1 MLTYKKLSKKPK
13 QFKTF
18 TGLFVE
24 EFDKLYEII
33 ESQYIG
39 YEKKRLS
46 RKDRINKIGQGR
58 DFKLPL
64 KDRLIM
70 QLMYYR
76 LYTSYIL
83 LEYIF
88 GLDQSNVFRD
98 IRHLEPLVKRCIPLP
113 EKIHKR
119 TKRISTIKE
128 LLEYYPEM
136 KAFLDST
143 EQEIPRPKNKK
154 KRKTHYSGKKKKHT
168 VKTQLITNKKG
179 LIIHKTKHVAGRVHD
194 YELWKRTHPSIPPD
208 VELEEDLGYQGIQ
221 KDFPNLKTKIP
232 IKKLRGKKLTKQQK
246 RYNKKLSKERVLVEH
261 AISKVKKF
269 GIIGQEFRNR
279 LNSYDTKMSVVTGI
293 VNFRTMLKE
302 GMDVSSFVG

>member
-1 MLTYKKLSKKPK
+1 MLTYRRLLKKPR

-18 TGLFVE
+18 TGLSIE

-33 ESQYIG
+33 EKQYPE
-39 YEKKRLS
+39 YEEKRLS
-46 RKDRINKIGQGR
+46 RKDRINIIGQGR
-58 DFKLPL
+58 GFKLSL
-64 KDRLIM
+64 KERLLM
-70 QLMYYR
+70 LLMYYR
-76 LYTSYIL
+76 LYTSYTL

-88 GLDQSNVFRD
+88 NLDQSNVFRD
-98 IRHLEPLVKRCIPLP
+98 IKQLEPLVKKCMPLP

-136 KAFLDST
+136 KAFLDAT

-154 KRKTHYSGKKKKHT
+154 KRRTHYSGKKKRHT

-179 LIIHKTKHVAGRVHD
+179 LIIHKTKHRPGREHD
-194 YELWKRTHPSIPPD
+194 YNIWKKTHPYIPPD
-208 VELEEDLGYQGIQ
+208 IEIDADLGYQGIQ
-221 KDFPNLKTKIP
+221 KDFPQLKTRIP
-232 IKKLRGKKLTKQQK
+232 IKKPRGKQLTKQQK
-246 RYNKKLSKERVLVEH
+246 RHNKKLSKERVLVEH

-269 GIIGQEFRNR
+269 GIIRQDFRNR

>member
-1 MLTYKKLSKKPK
+1 MLTYKKLLKKPK

-18 TGLFVE
+18 TGLSVE
-24 EFDKLYEII
+24 EFDKLHNII
-33 ESQYIG
+33 ESQYPE
-39 YEKKRLS
+39 YEHKRLS
-46 RKDRINKIGQGR
+46 RKDRLNAIGQGR

-64 KDRLIM
+64 KERLIM

-76 LYTSYIL
+76 LYTSYTL

-88 GLDQSNVFRD
+88 NLDQSNVYRD
-98 IRHLEPLVKRCIPLP
+98 IRHLEKLVEQCMPLP

-119 TKRISTIKE
+119 IKRISTIKE
-128 LLEYYPEM
+128 LLELFPEA
-136 KAFLDST
+136 KCLFDAT

-154 KRKTHYSGKKKKHT
+154 KRRTHYSGKKKKHT
-168 VKTQLITNKKG
+168 VKTQLMTNKKG

-208 VELEEDLGYQGIQ
+208 IEALVDSGYQGIQ
-221 KDFPNLKTKIP
+221 TDFPDLKTRIP
-232 IKKLRGKKLTKQQK
+232 IKKPRGKQLTKQQK

-302 GMDVSSFVG
+302 GMDVLSFVG

>member
-1 MLTYKKLSKKPK
+1 MLTYKKLLKKPK
-13 QFKTF
+13 QLKTF
-18 TGLFVE
+18 TGLSVE

-33 ESQYIG
+33 EKQYPE
-39 YEKKRLS
+39 YEEKRLS
-46 RKDRINKIGQGR
+46 RKDRINIIGQGR
-58 DFKLPL
+58 GFKLPL
-64 KDRLIM
+64 KDRLILL
-70 QLMYYR
+70 LMYYR
-76 LYTSYIL
+76 LYTSYTL

-88 GLDQSNVFRD
+88 NLDQSNVFRD

-113 EKIHKR
+113 EKVHKR

-136 KAFLDST
+136 KAFLDAT

-154 KRKTHYSGKKKKHT
+154 RRKTHYSGKKKKHT
-168 VKTQLITNKKG
+168 VKTQLLTNKKG

-208 VELEEDLGYQGIQ
+208 VELEGDSGYQGIQ
-221 KDFPNLKTKIP
+221 KDFSELKTRIP
-232 IKKLRGKKLTKQQK
+232 VKKPNGKKLTKKQK
-246 RYNKKLSKERVLVEH
+246 KHNKQLSKERVVVEH
-261 AISKVKKF
+261 AIGKVKKF

-279 LNSYDTKMSVVTGI
+279 QNSYDTKMSVVTGI